1 MQIVESYGTYN
12 LIKLANVQVNLN
24 STAEIL
30 AVFPQLSSNVEALSI
45 ECEEIIEM
53 RNQVVIKKCK

>member
-12 LIKLANVQVNLN
+12 LIKLAKVQVNLN

-30 AVFPQLSSNVEALSI
+30 AVFPQLSSNVEAVSI